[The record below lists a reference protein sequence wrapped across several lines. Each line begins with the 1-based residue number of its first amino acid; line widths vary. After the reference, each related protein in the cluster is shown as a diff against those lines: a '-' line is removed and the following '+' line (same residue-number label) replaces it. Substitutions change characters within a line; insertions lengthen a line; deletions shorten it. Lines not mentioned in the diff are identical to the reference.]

1 MGKGLNDTVTLDEFT
16 KFMQQRSLDAKF
28 SVMDQRLLFEK
39 FDKSFTNRLRV
50 GDVVEY
56 CNSAREPSHELGYRD
71 SGDLKSHV
79 ANLLEKRRMQSK
91 LTPGATET
99 LKQLRSALR
108 NLDPQSTGFI
118 TREKMAWALG
128 SEYLALEMD
137 PSEAS
142 RAIEE
147 IVAVGKARKGVVK
160 PADDNNL
167 VSYDAFVTYLGLCN
181 SDPNY
186 HPFYDARS
194 SQISAQQR
202 KLIELDE
209 ALKSPEIAAR
219 LKDLSEKYLRGRFGA
234 APSETAR
241 LSEVATK
248 PKSSVGDDSR
258 LPSLTEA
265 SKDQSIP
272 PSPSA
277 DIPSSPAV
285 SSRMRRTGSPTGK
298 LFNSDIIGNQTLRM
312 TQSLDASIIRH
323 SLMREE
329 AQTRKALH
337 QRGTWDGLEA
347 TDPKSALY
355 AAPTER
361 FHTTT
366 ADYFPPLKYAPSEPV
381 SRDRISDSEMALR
394 RKEELTR
401 QRAARYK
408 ANTDITR
415 NRLEYERFLSEV
427 RDMEREKQ
435 KGGDMLKYEK
445 TVLLLDMN
453 RFRKREV
460 ENMQRKANPQL
471 FGRMW
476 GGDFGGFH
484 HDRDGRSF
492 DTTYLV
498 DFSNGTVESKRL

>member
-1 MGKGLNDTVTLDEFT
+1 MGKGPNDSVTLDEFT
-16 KFMQQRSLDAKF
+16 KFMQQRSLDAKY

-39 FDKSFTNRLRV
+39 FDKSFSNRIRV
-50 GDVVEY
+50 GDVIDY
-56 CNSAREPSHELGYRD
+56 CNSAREPRHELGYRD

-79 ANLLEKRRMQSK
+79 ANLLEKRRMQNK

-137 PSEAS
+137 PAEAS
-142 RAIEE
+142 RAVEE

-219 LKDLSEKYLRGRFGA
+219 LKELSEKYLQGRFGA
-234 APSETAR
+234 APAGD
-241 LSEVATK
+241 TK
-248 PKSSVGDDSR
+248 PTSTSSVETKSR
-258 LPSLTEA
+258 LPALTQA
-265 SKDQSIP
+265 SKEQSGP
-272 PSPSA
+272 QSPASVPSA
-277 DIPSSPAV
+277 DFPTSPTV
-285 SSRMRRTGSPTGK
+285 SARSRRSGSPTGK
-298 LFNSDIIGNQTLRM
+298 LFNPPDMGDQTLRM

-323 SLMREE
+323 ALMREE
-329 AQTRKALH
+329 AQTRKVYH
-337 QRGTWDGLEA
+337 QRGSWDGLEA
-347 TDPKSALY
+347 TDPSSALY
-355 AAPTER
+355 ADSTER
-361 FHTTT
+361 FQTTT

-381 SRDRISDSEMALR
+381 TRDRISDSETAFR

-408 ANTDITR
+408 ANTDITK

-427 RDMEREKQ
+427 RDLEREKQ

-460 ENMQRKANPQL
+460 ENMQRKANPPL

-492 DTTYLV
+492 ETTYLV
-498 DFSNGTVESKRL
+498 DFSNGAMESKRL